1 MTDPFPTS
9 HEGAGEPDAR
19 MGDESKGTRRWPW
32 LDIRAATNRRAV
44 AFPILAALMT
54 AAILLVVV
62 FLVAYHVSADLAAE
76 FGGGSGSPGASFW
89 EQDAATGTCLLYT
102 SRCV

>member
-32 LDIRAATNRRAV
+32 LDVRAATNRRAV

-62 FLVAYHVSADLAAE
+62 FLGALDGVIGAGQSFVMRVAMQVCNSIFSAI
-76 FGGGSGSPGASFW
+76 SGVF
-89 EQDAATGTCLLYT
+89 
-102 SRCV
+102 